1 MIAFMQA
8 MQDKITTRRVDYT
21 NDADR
26 AAVCMLLDHY
36 ARDPMGGGSPI
47 APNVL
52 TRLCD
57 DLAARP
63 FAFSFIAWA
72 NSAQGSQPAGLTNC
86 FEGYSTFKAAP
97 LINIHD
103 IVVHSDWRGQG
114 VGQKLMQA
122 VELEARARQA
132 CKITLEV
139 LTGNSVAMKS
149 YAHFGF
155 APYALDPKAGTA
167 TFMQKWL

>member
-1 MIAFMQA
+1 MSLKQEMQA
-8 MQDKITTRRVDYT
+8 EIITRRVDYANAT
-21 NDADR
+21 DRDAL
-26 AAVCMLLDHY
+26 CTLLNHY
-36 ARDPMGGGSPI
+36 ACDPMGGGSAI
-47 APNVL
+47 APTVL
-52 TRLCD
+52 ARLCD

-72 NSAQGSQPAGLTNC
+72 QTAQGEQPAGLTNC

-103 IVVHSDWRGQG
+103 IVVHSPWRGQG

-122 VELEARARQA
+122 VELEARTRQA

-139 LTGNSVAMKS
+139 LTGNHVAMKS

-155 APYALDPKAGTA
+155 VPYALDPKAGTA
-167 TFMQKWL
+167 TYLQKWL